1 MTHLPKVL
9 NYVYLV
15 ITPIIC
21 VRDTK
26 VPCLCKGFT
35 LSPAGYFW
43 VTFPFHEKPCASMYV
58 YADYITVCRCKL
70 LQWKFNQ
77 DNGAAWE
84 FITWKSSDIINN
96 YVLLVEGGS
105 KNMDRSLFKCSNI
118 IVHIQTALC
127 SCVKRKA

>member
-96 YVLLVEGGS
+96 YVLLVEGGKQKYGQES
-105 KNMDRSLFKCSNI
+105 I
-118 IVHIQTALC
+118 
-127 SCVKRKA
+127 